1 MATSSAERPEAT
13 LWEELAICRHLLG
26 AKIRGQLQYRVSFI
40 FQILGNVTIHGVEL
54 VALLAL
60 FNTFDQLGSWRAGE
74 VAFLYAVTYVS
85 FAIGHMAATG
95 FHQFGRMIVRGEF
108 DRVLT
113 RPMNPFLQIL
123 ASDLNLRH
131 FGGMLQGLFA
141 FALALSLVEI
151 EWSLGKA
158 LYLPVF
164 IVSAGGLYLMLFTLE
179 ATLCFW
185 TTESNEA
192 VNAIT
197 YGGRTLAVYPL
208 TIYDVWLR
216 RFFLFIVPIGFVI
229 FLPANYLL
237 DKPLPFGFPAWTQF
251 IAPPV
256 TVAFGFFA
264 AWLWRLGISKYRST
278 GS

>member
-1 MATSSAERPEAT
+1 MTTTRVERPDVT
-13 LWEELAICRHLLG
+13 LREELAISRRLLG
-26 AKIRGQLQYRVSFI
+26 AKLRGQLQYRLSFVL
-40 FQILGNVTIHGVEL
+40 QVLGNLLVHGAEL
-54 VALLAL
+54 IALLAL
-60 FNTFDQLGSWRAGE
+60 FDTFDQLGDWRAGE
-74 VAFLYAVTYVS
+74 VAFLYAVTYVA
-85 FAIGHMAATG
+85 FAMGHMAATG

-113 RPMNPFLQIL
+113 RPINPFLQIL

-131 FGGMLQGLFA
+131 IGGMLQGFFA
-141 FALALSLVEI
+141 FALALSLVDI
-151 EWSLGKA
+151 DWTVGKL

-164 IVSAGGLYLMLFTLE
+164 VVSAGALYLMLFTLE

-192 VNAIT
+192 INAVT

-208 TIYDVWLR
+208 NIYDVWLR
-216 RFFLFIVPIGFVI
+216 RFFLFIVPLGFVI
-229 FLPANYLL
+229 FLPATYVL

-256 TVAFGFFA
+256 TVTFGFAA
-264 AWLWRLGISKYRST
+264 AWLWRLGISKYQST

>member
-1 MATSSAERPEAT
+1 M
-13 LWEELAICRHLLG
+13 
-26 AKIRGQLQYRVSFI
+26 
-40 FQILGNVTIHGVEL
+40 
-54 VALLAL
+54 
-60 FNTFDQLGSWRAGE
+60 
-74 VAFLYAVTYVS
+74 
-85 FAIGHMAATG
+85 
-95 FHQFGRMIVRGEF
+95 
-108 DRVLT
+108 LT

-131 FGGMLQGLFA
+131 LGGMLQGCFA
-141 FALALSLVEI
+141 FVIAFNLVEI
-151 EWSLGKA
+151 EWTTGKV

-164 IVSAGGLYLMLFTLE
+164 VLSAGMLYLMLFTLE

-192 VNAIT
+192 INAVT

-208 TIYDVWLR
+208 DIYGDWLR
-216 RFFLFIVPIGFVI
+216 RFFLFVVPLGFVI
-229 FLPANYLL
+229 FLPATYVL

-256 TVAFGFFA
+256 TVAFGFVA
-264 AWLWRLGISKYRST
+264 ARLWRLGINRYRST